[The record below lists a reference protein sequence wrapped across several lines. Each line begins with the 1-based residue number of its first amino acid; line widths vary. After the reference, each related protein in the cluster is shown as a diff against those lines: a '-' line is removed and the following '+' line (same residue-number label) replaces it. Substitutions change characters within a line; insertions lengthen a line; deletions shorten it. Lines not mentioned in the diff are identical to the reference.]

1 MAGRDGMMMMAMGMM
16 CMSTLTRA
24 RFPEVTE

>member
-1 MAGRDGMMMMAMGMM
+1 MAGRDGMMMTMGMC

-24 RFPEVTE
+24 RFPEIAG

>member
-1 MAGRDGMMMMAMGMM
+1 MAGRDGMMMAMGMM
-16 CMSTLTRA
+16 FMSTLTRA

>member
-1 MAGRDGMMMMAMGMM
+1 MAGRDGMMMTMGMC

-24 RFPEVTE
+24 RFPQVTE